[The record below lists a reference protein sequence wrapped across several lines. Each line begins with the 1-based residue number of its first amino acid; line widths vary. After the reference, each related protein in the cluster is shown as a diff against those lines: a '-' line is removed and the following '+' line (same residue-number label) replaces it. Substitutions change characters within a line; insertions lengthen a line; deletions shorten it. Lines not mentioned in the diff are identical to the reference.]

1 MGAGGSF
8 YYTDGFAHT
17 DPQTTYTDL
26 QITYRGGFTHTDLQA
41 THTDGFSH
49 TDPQATY
56 HQDFY
61 GDFLM

>member
-1 MGAGGSF
+1 M
-8 YYTDGFAHT
+8 
-17 DPQTTYTDL
+17 
-26 QITYRGGFTHTDLQA
+26 DLQA

-49 TDPQATY
+49 TEPQATY